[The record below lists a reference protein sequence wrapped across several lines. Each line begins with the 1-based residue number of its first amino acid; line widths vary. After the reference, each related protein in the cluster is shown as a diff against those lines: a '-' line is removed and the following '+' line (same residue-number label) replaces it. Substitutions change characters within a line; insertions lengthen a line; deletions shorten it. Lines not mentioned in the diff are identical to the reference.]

1 VKNVISLQ
9 LINPFEMK
17 SNHNISRIIS
27 NRITWIVLIIIGLII
42 KIFLLPI
49 NTGDYVVF
57 LKPWLE
63 FIKANGYFASL
74 KYGFYDYAP
83 SYIYILVIIAKIG
96 LNPLYSVKIISIIF
110 EYLAAFIIGK
120 IAFQKFKNNLVI
132 WIALAVIPLLPT
144 VILNSS
150 YLSQCD
156 SIYAAFT
163 LLSIYFILKKDQL
176 VSVMFL
182 GIAFSFKMQTAII
195 LPFFYILMLRGKIN
209 WYTFLFI
216 PLVFILSLIPAW
228 TLGRP
233 FLDLINVYA
242 SQTNHYQYLTLNFP
256 NIYIWISNDYY
267 VPAKI
272 TGIILTVLVTLLSGY
287 FLGNKKYVF
296 SFEIWIKFAFLTAII
311 VPFIL
316 PGMHER
322 YMYLGDVLGVL
333 YFLVVRKN
341 IHLCVG
347 ILLVS
352 FYSYIRCSR
361 FNGILPM
368 EPAFVLYLTVII
380 LTTIDFIKS
389 LRNESDIIQK

>member
-1 VKNVISLQ
+1 MTLIKKHFELIRKNLS
-9 LINPFEMK
+9 
-17 SNHNISRIIS
+17 
-27 NRITWIVLIIIGLII
+27 WILLIIISLSI
-42 KIFLLPI
+42 KIILLPVS
-49 NTGDYVVF
+49 TGDYVGF
-57 LKPWLE
+57 LYPWIE
-63 FIKANGYFASL
+63 FIKSNGYFASL
-74 KYGFYDYAP
+74 KYGFYDYSPA
-83 SYIYILVIIAKIG
+83 YIYILVFIAKIG
-96 LNPLYSVKIISIIF
+96 LNPLFSVKLISIIF

-120 IAFQKFKNNLVI
+120 IAFQKYKSNQAI
-132 WIALAVIPLLPT
+132 WIAMAVIPLLPS

-163 LLSIYFILKKDQL
+163 LLSIYFILKKEQF
-176 VSVMFL
+176 VSVLFL
-182 GIAFSFKMQTAII
+182 GIAFAFKMQTAII
-195 LPFFYILMLRGKIN
+195 LPFFYILMLRGKIS
-209 WYTFLFI
+209 WYTFLLI
-216 PLVFILSLIPAW
+216 PLVFVFSLIPAW
-228 TLGRP
+228 IMGRP

-242 SQTNHYQYLTLNFP
+242 SQTNHYQFLTLNFP
-256 NIYIWISNDYY
+256 NLYIWISNDYY
-267 VPAKI
+267 GPAKI
-272 TGIILTVLVTLLSGY
+272 TGMILTVLVTLLSGY

-341 IHLCVG
+341 THLCVG

>member
-1 VKNVISLQ
+1 MNLNDKITRILSNN
-9 LINPFEMK
+9 LI
-17 SNHNISRIIS
+17 
-27 NRITWIVLIIIGLII
+27 WIWIGLIIIGLLI
-42 KIFLLPI
+42 KTILLPI
-49 NTGDYVVF
+49 RTGDYIVF
-57 LKPWLE
+57 LEPWLE
-63 FIKANGYFASL
+63 FIRTHGYFDSL
-74 KYGFYDYAP
+74 KYGFYDYTP
-83 SYIYILVIIAKIG
+83 SYIYILVIIAKTG
-96 LNPLYSVKIISIIF
+96 LNPVFSVKLISIIF

-120 IAFQKFKNNLVI
+120 IAFQKYKSNQVI
-132 WIALAVIPLLPT
+132 WIALAVVPLLPS

-163 LLSIYFILKKDQL
+163 LLSIYFILKKDQFI
-176 VSVMFL
+176 SVMFL

-195 LPFFYILMLRGKIN
+195 LPFFYILMLRGKIS
-209 WYTFLFI
+209 WYTFLLI
-216 PLVFILSLIPAW
+216 PLVFVFSLIPAW
-228 TLGRP
+228 TMGRS
-233 FLDLINVYA
+233 FFDLINVYTA
-242 SQTNHYQYLTLNFP
+242 QTNHYQLLTLNFP
-256 NIYIWISNDYY
+256 NLYIWISNDYY
-267 VPAKI
+267 GPAKI
-272 TGIILTVLVTLLSGY
+272 TGMILTVLVTLLSGY
-287 FLGNKKYVF
+287 FLRNKKYVF
-296 SFEIWIKFAFLTAII
+296 TFETWIKFAFLTAII

-341 IHLCVG
+341 IHLCIG

-361 FNGILPM
+361 FNDILPM

-389 LRNESDIIQK
+389 LRNESNISQK

>member
-1 VKNVISLQ
+1 MKLKFKNQNFNWKFSLCIL
-9 LINPFEMK
+9 LIF
-17 SNHNISRIIS
+17 
-27 NRITWIVLIIIGLII
+27 IGLICKILLIHI
-42 KIFLLPI
+42 K
-49 NTGDYVVF
+49 TGDYIGF
-57 LKPWLE
+57 LEPWIN
-63 FIKANGYFASL
+63 FIKTHGYFSSL

-83 SYIYILVIIAKIG
+83 SYIYILVIIAKTG
-96 LNPLYSVKIISIIF
+96 LNPLISVKLISIIF

-120 IAFQKFKNNLVI
+120 IAFQKYKSNQVI
-132 WIALAVIPLLPT
+132 WIALAVVPLLPS
-144 VILNSS
+144 VVLNSS

-163 LLSIYFILKKDQL
+163 LLSIYLILKKKQF
-176 VSVMFL
+176 VSVIFL
-182 GIAFSFKMQTAII
+182 GIAFAFKMQTAII
-195 LPFFYILMLRGKIN
+195 LPFFYILILRGKIN
-209 WYTFLFI
+209 WYTFLLI
-216 PLVFILSLIPAW
+216 PLVFLISIIPAW

-233 FLDLINVYA
+233 FLELLNIYA
-242 SQTNHYQYLTLNFP
+242 SQTNHYQLLTLNFP
-256 NIYIWISNDYY
+256 NLYIWISNDYY
-267 VPAKI
+267 GPAKI
-272 TGIILTVLVTLLSGY
+272 TGMILTVLVTLLSGY

-296 SFEIWIKFAFLTAII
+296 TFEIWIKFAFLTAII

-361 FNGILPM
+361 FNNILPM
-368 EPAFVLYLTVII
+368 DPAFVLYLTVII